1 MKKSAL
7 GMALLAMS
15 FAIAC
20 HHNKPVA
27 TPPPPAPTEPPPA
40 PAPKAT
46 AEPENEVEKY
56 RKMSIEDLDRLGL
69 FSDIHFDF
77 DKSDVRDADKAI
89 LSKNADTLKRLDF
102 LKVKV
107 EGHCDERGSVEY
119 NLALGER
126 RAKAAVD
133 YLVGLGVPAA
143 RLQTVSYGHEVPIC
157 SEHSEDCWMKNRRGH
172 FTVVGKNAK

>member
-20 HHNKPVA
+20 HHNKPAA
-27 TPPPPAPTEPPPA
+27 TPAPPAPTEPPPA

-77 DKSDVRDADKAI
+77 DKSDVRDADKAV

-107 EGHCDERGSVEY
+107 EGHCDEPARSSTTWPW
-119 NLALGER
+119 AS
-126 RAKAAVD
+126 
-133 YLVGLGVPAA
+133 AA
-143 RLQTVSYGHEVPIC
+143 RSPPSTISSAWAYP
-157 SEHSEDCWMKNRRGH
+157 RRVCRPSPMD
-172 FTVVGKNAK
+172 TKCRSVTSTAKTAG